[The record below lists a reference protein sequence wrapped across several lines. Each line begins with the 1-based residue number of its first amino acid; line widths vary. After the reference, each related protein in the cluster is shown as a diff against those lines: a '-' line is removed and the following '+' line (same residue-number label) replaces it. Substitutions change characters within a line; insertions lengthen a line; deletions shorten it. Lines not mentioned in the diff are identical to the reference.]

1 VGGALGTGPVRPT
14 RTQTPTKKQKSS
26 SVPRNRNNPKN
37 EINEQERRKRAYISL
52 QTRNSTLKP
61 AAMSMMHQRPQPS
74 SEWRKAVQS
83 GLDGFLDFE
92 GRSLGRDG
100 RIAGDWGSAIGVG

>member
-1 VGGALGTGPVRPT
+1 MNKKEGKGLTSHSRLGTALSNPPKRMPSPQIPQRPT
-14 RTQTPTKKQKSS
+14 YR
-26 SVPRNRNNPKN
+26 
-37 EINEQERRKRAYISL
+37 L
-52 QTRNSTLKP
+52 QYASPVMPP